1 MRNSL
6 LLIQIGLTGTA
17 AGVIQHGHI
26 KTDNGSY
33 PYGGWSQK
41 ITANRHFV
49 SVIPKSYPLE
59 KAGPVFCAGIT
70 MFNPLKT
77 HGAGNGGLKVGIAGF
92 GGLGQMG
99 VLMAKKMGNHVSV
112 ISTSNK
118 KETLAKE
125 VFEITLIILHL
136 IMLHFDLDCRL
147 ELITTSFPKMLIV

>member
-1 MRNSL
+1 
-6 LLIQIGLTGTA
+6 
-17 AGVIQHGHI
+17 
-26 KTDNGSY
+26 
-33 PYGGWSQK
+33 
-41 ITANRHFV
+41 
-49 SVIPKSYPLE
+49 
-59 KAGPVFCAGIT
+59 

-118 KETLAKE
+118 KEALAKE

-136 IMLHFDLDCRL
+136 KILHLKIHHFNLDCRL